1 MNPYLQQSANNI
13 ATNLT
18 QNWQQN
24 ALPAINSGA
33 MMAGGFGG
41 SRQGVAQGISA
52 NGLNQAIG
60 QAQTSLYGNAYE
72 GDQNRATQQS
82 MQQAQ
87 LAAQQQIASMQN
99 QTQRDL
105 GFGNLG
111 LGYMQANN
119 QYSLGQGNLALGNKQ
134 ADQSYGLGQFNAQT
148 QRDLGM
154 GNLDLGR
161 TQAQNQYNLGLGNLG
176 LGQMQTQNQYNLG
189 LGQLGLGQ
197 YNAETSRGLGYGQLQ
212 QQGEQN
218 AFNNQQAGFNSQLN
232 ALNSLM
238 GWNNQGVQ
246 LANQQAQLP
255 LQNLGMLANI
265 GAGIGGQG
273 STISQPGPSTVG
285 SALGGALTAAQLWQ
299 LLSGGKP

>member
-24 ALPAINSGA
+24 ALPSINSGA

-41 SRQGVAQGISA
+41 SRQGVAQALSA

-72 GDQNRATQQS
+72 GDQNRATQQA
-82 MQQAQ
+82 MQN
-87 LAAQQQIASMQN
+87 AALQSQQSIAGMQN

-105 GFGNLG
+105 GFGNL
-111 LGYMQANN
+111 
-119 QYSLGQGNLALGNKQ
+119 
-134 ADQSYGLGQFNAQT
+134 
-148 QRDLGM
+148 
-154 GNLDLGR
+154 DLGR
-161 TQAQNQYNLGLGNLG
+161 TQAANNYSLGLGNLG
-176 LGQMQTQNQYNLG
+176 LGQTQAQNNYNLG

-197 YNAETSRGLGYGQLQ
+197 YNAETNRGLGYGQLS

-232 ALNSLM
+232 ALNALQ
-238 GWNNQGVQ
+238 GWNAQGVG
-246 LANQQAQLP
+246 LANQQQQIP
-255 LQNLGMLANI
+255 LQNLGLLSNI
-265 GAGIGGQG
+265 GASIGGQG
-273 STISQPGPSTVG
+273 GSVTQPGASTIG
-285 SALGGALTAAQLWQ
+285 SAAGGALTAAQLWQ
-299 LLSGGKP
+299 LLSKGFGG